1 MLFKRKDSFF
11 LNLNADEQAGAA
23 VQVAMRKPQP
33 AKGKAKPAS
42 TATEPARATTATT
55 EPAGAS
61 SATTEPPGA
70 TSPATPVAQPASG
83 KPQLTT
89 AEAIAAELREAQES
103 RPAPSNV
110 TFAPDCLNP
119 ANAVPS
125 RRRSAGANLAGFK
138 AMAAEM
144 FSS

>member
-61 SATTEPPGA
+61 
-70 TSPATPVAQPASG
+70 SPATPVAQPASG